1 LRQINDASAGPWQEQ
16 DAMADTLSNARTLLR
31 IKLIHTF
38 FWALF
43 ATSIVAI
50 PIATALGRYDIGL
63 WLTLLV
69 SIEVVTLLING
80 MRCPL
85 TGIAARYADDRPVGF
100 DIFLP
105 HWLARYNK
113 LIFGTLLVAAEI
125 YLLASWLSS

>member
-1 LRQINDASAGPWQEQ
+1 
-16 DAMADTLSNARTLLR
+16 MAQTLTDTHALLR

-50 PIATALGRYDIGL
+50 PIVTALGRYDIGL

-69 SIEVVTLLING
+69 SVEVVTLVINR

-85 TGIAARYADDRPVGF
+85 TGIAARYTDDRPVGF

-105 HWLARYNK
+105 QWLARYNK
-113 LIFGTLLVAAEI
+113 LIFGSLLVLAEI
-125 YLLASWLSS
+125 YLLWGWLGS

>member
-1 LRQINDASAGPWQEQ
+1 MSA
-16 DAMADTLSNARTLLR
+16 TLHDARTLLW

-50 PIATALGRYDIGL
+50 PVATALGRYDIGL

-69 SIEVVTLLING
+69 SVEVVTLVINR
-80 MRCPL
+80 MHCPL
-85 TGIAARYADDRPVGF
+85 TGIAARYTDDRPVGF

-105 HWLARYNK
+105 QWVARNNK
-113 LIFGTLLVAAEI
+113 LIFGTLLVGAEV
-125 YLLASWLSS
+125 YLIWAWLSG

>member
-1 LRQINDASAGPWQEQ
+1 VTNEPAATPSWESP
-16 DAMADTLSNARTLLR
+16 RTLFW
-31 IKLIHTF
+31 IKLVHTA

-50 PIATALGRYDIGL
+50 PIVTAIGRYDIGL

-69 SIEVVTLLING
+69 SLEVVTLLINR

-85 TGIAARYADDRPVGF
+85 TGIAARYTDHRPVGF

-105 HWLARYNK
+105 AWLARNNK
-113 LIFGTLLVAAEI
+113 LIFGTILVLAEI
-125 YLLASWLSS
+125 YLIASWLSA